1 MLDDIRNPILRA
13 LVRHADAD
21 GVTEVQWSDGETL
34 RVRYDILVPGDESH
48 DGLEEAVV
56 DVVAVIAPG
65 PRSASQLPPGKPGV
79 IRADD
84 LPVRVS
90 TPGGEEPCDC
100 C

>member
-1 MLDDIRNPILRA
+1 MLDDIRDPILRA
-13 LVRHADAD
+13 LVQQADAD
-21 GVTEVQWSDGETL
+21 GVTEVQWADGEIL
-34 RVRYDILVPGDESH
+34 RVRYDILVPADESH

-56 DVVAVIAPG
+56 DVIAVVTPGRRSAAQLAPG
-65 PRSASQLPPGKPGV
+65 RPGL

-90 TPGGEEPCDC
+90 TPGGEVPCDC

>member
-1 MLDDIRNPILRA
+1 MLDDIRDPVLRA
-13 LVRHADAD
+13 LVLQADAG
-21 GVTEVQWSDGETL
+21 GVTDVQWPDGEIL
-34 RVRYDILVPGDESH
+34 RVRYDILVPADESH

-56 DVVAVIAPG
+56 DVVAVIAAG
-65 PRSASQLPPGKPGV
+65 RRSAALLLPGRPGL

-84 LPVRVS
+84 LPERVS

>member
-1 MLDDIRNPILRA
+1 MIEDIRSPILRA
-13 LVRHADAD
+13 IVERADPSGVSEVEWAD
-21 GVTEVQWSDGETL
+21 GEIM

-56 DVVAVIAPG
+56 DVIAVVSAG
-65 PRSASQLPPGKPGV
+65 RRSAMDLRPGHPGL

-90 TPGGEEPCDC
+90 APGAE
-100 C
+100 